1 MTKSLS
7 VGLEIISKED
17 DLMDNNFFKNNNF
30 NFAIT
35 NLKKVNSD
43 GYHLN
48 TTDDPYSH
56 VGKVSSIENL
66 FSNDPV
72 LLQSAESKLKRELE
86 WAAFLGITCVLFPV
100 PLILSVK
107 NVNEDHINTRI
118 VMNFARF
125 INSML
130 NNCPYINIWIR
141 IPASSEQGW
150 ETFSF
155 IKSVCEDNVRL
166 SVVLELNSQEEAL
179 KKWFA
184 EPVSLVIV
192 KTSCFLSNN
201 LKYPALK
208 KCHQQFLALFME
220 VPVRLALSSE
230 STNPVGNKGGISAYL
245 DYIWYLYNNLPTLS
259 EQDALCRDYYDFLQ
273 APLQPLMDHLESST
287 YEVFESCPKKYQ
299 LYEEAIYK
307 ALMDRS
313 SDDPNSVTVVMVV
326 GAGRGPLVQNSLNAA
341 NRSGRKVKIYA
352 LDKNPNAYV
361 VLLEKKKSLWGDS
374 VTVVNSDMRYWVA
387 PEQCDILISE
397 LLGSFGDNELSPEC
411 LDGAQKFL
419 KSSGISIPCSY
430 TSYLNPISSTKLHQQ
445 VSTLPQSKLS
455 NYVNS
460 SYETGYVVKIHRAV
474 HISKPQK
481 VFTYCH
487 PYREKNFE
495 TRLGHENFNLHNNR
509 YEILKFNVDGN
520 SIGKNGIF
528 MHGMAGYFHAT
539 LYKDVFLSTHPDDH
553 SKDMNSWF
561 PIYFP
566 IKTPM
571 YLSAN
576 GEVEIHIWRRTD
588 SNKVWYEWCVSSA
601 EKGGQS
607 LSNGP
612 LQLHNGGG
620 RSSWIGLQG

>member
-1 MTKSLS
+1 MAKSLS

-48 TTDDPYSH
+48 TTVIDDPYSH

-259 EQDALCRDYYDFLQ
+259 EQDALCRDYYD
-273 APLQPLMDHLESST
+273 
-287 YEVFESCPKKYQ
+287 
-299 LYEEAIYK
+299 
-307 ALMDRS
+307 
-313 SDDPNSVTVVMVV
+313 VVMVV

-352 LDKNPNAYV
+352 LDKNPNAY
-361 VLLEKKKSLWGDS
+361 
-374 VTVVNSDMRYWVA
+374 
-387 PEQCDILISE
+387 CDILISE